1 MTMNKINEIILG
13 HNSFYGINHL
23 DSEIGKKKL
32 INQFDSDKKII
43 DLLKFANE
51 NNLKNLMISTVEE
64 SQSLIEK
71 INKDPELKN
80 DLNFFVLL
88 PYINKYV
95 RKTNELGIMG
105 TLKEIILNQNIK
117 KNLSVG
123 LDFINFV
130 STSDYKAIV
139 SNLIDFELRHFMKN
153 NIKCVI
159 LHDSL
164 TDILVALNRLDIIEY
179 YNEYIKKKFG
189 CLVGF
194 ATKNLLHFNKLTEN
208 AKLDDIYILTHVNK
222 IGFEMNPSQKIIEE
236 TIANTKHKIICMSVL
251 ASGYLKMEEG
261 IDYIKNLDNK
271 NLSTVIGCSS
281 SKHIS
286 EYINISTR

>member
-1 MTMNKINEIILG
+1 MNKINEIILG

-32 INQFDSDKKII
+32 IDQFDNDNKIVK
-43 DLLKFANE
+43 LLNFANE
-51 NNLKNLMISTVEE
+51 KSLNNLMISTVEE
-64 SQSLIEK
+64 SQSLIEE
-71 INKDPELKN
+71 INKDIKLKN

-105 TLKEIILNQNIK
+105 TLKEIILSQNIK
-117 KNLSVG
+117 KNLKVG
-123 LDFINFV
+123 LDFLSFV

-139 SNLIDFELRHFMKN
+139 SNLIDFELSHFMKN
-153 NIKCVI
+153 NIKSVI

-164 TDILVALNRLDIIEY
+164 TDILVALNRLDIIVY
-179 YNEYIKKKFG
+179 YNDYVKKKCG
-189 CLVGF
+189 CSAGF
-194 ATKNLLHFNKLTEN
+194 ATKNLLHFNKLIKDANLE
-208 AKLDDIYILTHVNK
+208 DIYILTHVNK
-222 IGFEMNPSQKIIEE
+222 IGFEMNPSQKIVEE
-236 TIANTKHKIICMSVL
+236 AIKNTKQKIICMSVL
-251 ASGYLKMEEG
+251 ASGYLNIEEG
-261 IDYIKNLDNK
+261 LDYVKNLNNK

-286 EYINISTR
+286 EYINAFIK